1 MTPRPVPSPVRRT
14 SWRTLGARAV
24 VLALVV
30 LVGRWSHW
38 VVSDALTDDFALPAT
53 TTITRRVLLRAPAAY
68 CLQLTT
74 SPSVAPASGGDDDPP
89 RLADWSLT
97 RVRSG
102 EVAVLGRGGC
112 LDGAPAGATRTG
124 HFADLPPGRY
134 VLAATVVVGGPP
146 RPGRTG
152 RISLGYDSKGS
163 DLPTSMQVA
172 WFVMLL
178 EWPAIVGVALW
189 LGAAALRLA
198 AAWWRSHAARPA

>member
-14 SWRTLGARAV
+14 YWRTLRARTV

-38 VVSDALTDDFALPAT
+38 VVSDALTDEFALPAT
-53 TTITRRVLLRAPAAY
+53 TTIMRRVILRAPAAY
-68 CLQLTT
+68 CLQLATAPPVV
-74 SPSVAPASGGDDDPP
+74 PSSGDRAP

-97 RVRSG
+97 RARSG
-102 EVAVLGRGGC
+102 EVAVLGHGGC
-112 LDGAPAGATRTG
+112 FDGAPAGVSRTA
-124 HFADLPPGRY
+124 HFAGLPPGRY
-134 VLAATVVVGGPP
+134 VLRATVVTEGAP

-178 EWPAIVGVALW
+178 EWPAILGVALW

-198 AAWWRSHAARPA
+198 AAWWRSRADRFA